1 MMTEI
6 MTNEK
11 RQTPLLE
18 EIALHSKTNM
28 LHLTFADAPEF
39 RLSAEYLRI
48 NSPSAEV
55 RGHGPGQ
62 EILQTGKADVRIL
75 AIHPVGRYG
84 VLFEFSDGHKTG
96 IYTFSYLYELALTH
110 DERWATYVSAIEL
123 AGASR

>member
-1 MMTEI
+1 MMPEI
-6 MTNEK
+6 VTNEK
-11 RQTPLLE
+11 RQTPQLE
-18 EIALHSKTNM
+18 EIALHGKTNM
-28 LHLTFADAPEF
+28 LHLTFEGVPEV
-39 RLSAEYLRI
+39 RLSAEYLRV

-96 IYTFSYLYELALTH
+96 IYTFSYLYELGLTC
-110 DERWATYVSAIEL
+110 DERWAGYLLAVKL

>member
-6 MTNEK
+6 TPNEK
-11 RQTPLLE
+11 HPAPVLE

-28 LHLTFADAPEF
+28 LHLTFEGIPQVQ
-39 RLSAEYLRI
+39 LSAEYLRI
-48 NSPSAEV
+48 SSPSAEV

-62 EILQTGKADVRIL
+62 EILQTGKANVRIL

-96 IYTFSYLYELALTH
+96 IYTFNYLYELADQHEQRWPAYLSAL
-110 DERWATYVSAIEL
+110 ERANS
-123 AGASR
+123 SR